1 MEEIFVPVALF
12 ATIPLTVWAVMH
24 YRNRSNEA
32 RARLLSTMVER
43 GEPVTPAIIRA
54 LGVRARPRHAELRTG
69 LVLVAIALATFM
81 FGGAIPDPEGRDAVG
96 ALGMFPL
103 LIGLVYVGL
112 WTFITRK
119 DQARLDAA
127 ASAEADLLRAEAV

>member
-1 MEEIFVPVALF
+1 MEEVLVPVALF
-12 ATIPLTVWAVMH
+12 AIIPLTVWAVAH

-32 RARLLSTMVER
+32 RARLLATMVES
-43 GEPVTPAIIRA
+43 GKPVTPAVIRA
-54 LGVRARPRHAELRTG
+54 LGVRAQPRHAELRTG

-81 FGGAIPDPEGRDAVG
+81 FGGIIPEQEGRDAVG

-119 DQARLDAA
+119 EQARFDAA
-127 ASAEADLLRAEAV
+127 ASADVAVTRVETV